1 MAFPYIAYGRAVF
14 MKVKAVLKSLL
25 FAYGITGL
33 FLLVLAFLLFQFDL
47 GEGPVA
53 AGIIAVYV
61 LSCLLGGFMAGKIL
75 RKDKYLWGILVGVFY
90 YLLLVTVS
98 FAVQGKWD
106 MTVSHAVT
114 TFFMCLG
121 GGALGGM
128 LS

>member
-1 MAFPYIAYGRAVF
+1 
-14 MKVKAVLKSLL
+14 MKGKAVLKSLL
-25 FAYGITGL
+25 FAYAITGL
-33 FLLVLAFLLFQFDL
+33 LLLLLAFLLFRFDL
-47 GEGPVA
+47 GKGPVT

-61 LSCLLGGFMAGKIL
+61 LSCLMGGFMAGKIL
-75 RKDKYLWGILVGVFY
+75 RKDRYLWGVLVGLAY
-90 YLLLVTVS
+90 YLLLLTVS

-106 MTVSHAVT
+106 MTFLHAVA